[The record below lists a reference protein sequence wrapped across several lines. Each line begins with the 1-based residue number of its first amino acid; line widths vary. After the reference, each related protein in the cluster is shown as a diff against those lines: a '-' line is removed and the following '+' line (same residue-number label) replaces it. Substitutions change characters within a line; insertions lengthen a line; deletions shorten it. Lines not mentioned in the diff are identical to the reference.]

1 MENKDLMNAMGQ
13 IKVDYIKEA
22 AENRAQKQTSHI
34 VSVHQAKAKRGI
46 VKLVGG
52 IAAAFLLSVAL
63 PNTTPQVAH
72 AMQELP
78 GIGSY
83 FKLVT
88 FRNYSYESKT
98 HSADVSVS
106 KVKTVKSSDKTTA
119 KQAQKSTKAINQAIA
134 EETNKEIAAFKK
146 SLKEKGYGSL
156 TVKTNVVTNNT
167 NWYVFRLSTTVSK
180 ADSMTTSQYYVLSK
194 KTGKQVTLSGMFKS
208 GYRKA
213 FSKYIIAQM
222 EQAMKKDKNKS
233 YFIKAKGDIDGF
245 SQIKAKQNFYINK
258 KNQLVI
264 VFDQGEV
271 GPMSMGAQSFV
282 IPSKLVAK
290 WRK

>member
-22 AENRAQKQTSHI
+22 AENRAQKQTSNI
-34 VSVHQAKAKRGI
+34 VSLHQAKAKRGI

-146 SLKEKGYGSL
+146 SLKKKGYGSL